1 MSFLLRV
8 QVPDLPGSL
17 GALASALGR
26 AGADILSVDVV
37 ERGVDDGSGSGA
49 ATATDD
55 LVVDLPRGALAD
67 TLITAAEVLP
77 GVRVVS
83 VRPYTGVL
91 DTHGE
96 LALIDHVVA
105 TIGDRQQVLVDGVP
119 RVLRVGWATVVA
131 QGSAGAYRVV
141 GSPAAPET
149 RALTLPWLPMTAPRA
164 LDGRAEWV
172 PAAWQAID
180 TALAAAPLGSD
191 GSALLLGRPGGP
203 EFRPSEVARLGHLAG
218 IAATVLG

>member
-8 QVPDLPGSL
+8 QVPDQPGSL
-17 GALASALGR
+17 GALATALGA

-37 ERGVDDGSGSGA
+37 ERGGDH
-49 ATATDD
+49 ATDD
-55 LVVDLPRGALAD
+55 LVVDLPRGAPAD

-96 LALIDHVVA
+96 LALVDHVAA
-105 TIGDRQQVLVDGVP
+105 TIGDRLQVLVDGIP
-119 RVLRVGWATVVA
+119 RVLRVGWATVVDA
-131 QGSAGAYRVV
+131 GPRGAYRVV

-149 RALTLPWLPMTAPRA
+149 RAVGVPWLPLTGPLA
-164 LDGRAEWV
+164 LDPQAEWV
-172 PAAWQAID
+172 PAAWRERD
-180 TALAAAPLGSD
+180 TALAAAPLGER

-218 IAATVLG
+218 IVATVLR

>member
-8 QVPDLPGSL
+8 QVPDQPGSL
-17 GALASALGR
+17 GALATALGR

-37 ERGVDDGSGSGA
+37 ERGGDH
-49 ATATDD
+49 ATDD
-55 LVVDLPRGALAD
+55 LVVDLPRGAPAD

-96 LALIDHVVA
+96 LALIDHVAA
-105 TIGDRQQVLVDGVP
+105 TIGDRLQVLVDGIP
-119 RVLRVGWATVVA
+119 RVLRVGWATVVDSGPG
-131 QGSAGAYRVV
+131 GSYRVV

-149 RALTLPWLPMTAPRA
+149 RAVDVPWFPLTGPAA
-164 LDGRAEWV
+164 LDGHADWV
-172 PAAWQAID
+172 PLPWRERD
-180 TALAAAPLGSD
+180 TALAAAPLGD
-191 GSALLLGRPGGP
+191 RGTALLLGRPGGP

-218 IAATVLG
+218 IAATVLR